1 MKLDLIFLQDA
12 PAAAGGMSGFIM
24 IALMILVFYVFMVR
38 PQQKK
43 QKEIRKFR
51 ESLGNGDKIITAG
64 GIHGEIVSVKDTYF
78 IIEIAPSVRIRIDK
92 GSVYPST
99 EAVGNDQPLNR
110 Q

>member
-1 MKLDLIFLQDA
+1 MTQNLVLLQDA
-12 PAAAGGMSGFIM
+12 AAAGSGMSSIIM
-24 IALMILVFYVFMVR
+24 MVLLIGVFYFFMIR

-51 ESLGNGDKIITAG
+51 ESLGTGDKVITAG

-78 IIEIAPSVRIRIDK
+78 VIEIAPSVKIRIDK

-99 EAVGNDQPLNR
+99 EVAGQDQPLSR
-110 Q
+110 